1 MTMSRK
7 DYKGIAKAIGK
18 SFDHGKGFEV
28 QLNWAKLAGN
38 LETYL
43 EADNE
48 RFDID
53 KFTNEVD
60 HQRYLN
66 YLSYVSL

>member
-1 MTMSRK
+1 MASRK
-7 DYKGIAKAIGK
+7 DYYGIAKAIGK
-18 SFDHGKGFEV
+18 SFEPSTGDLSWPLLV
-28 QLNWAKLAGN
+28 AN

-48 RFDID
+48 KFDID

-60 HQRYLN
+60 HQR
-66 YLSYVSL
+66 SIWGFKTRVR

>member
-1 MTMSRK
+1 MRQK
-7 DYKGIAKAIGK
+7 DYYGIAKAIGN
-18 SFDHGKGFEV
+18 SFDGS
-28 QLNWAKLAGN
+28 QLSWAKLAEN
-38 LETYL
+38 LGTYL
-43 EADNE
+43 EDDNE
-48 RFDID
+48 RFDSE